1 MRNLNPV
8 IPVPALIAI
17 ASAAVL
23 IMLFAWI
30 TSRENRIKSTLAL
43 LRRLAILA
51 LSGIIALRPMTEEHG
66 TDMQL
71 SNLDILFVLDTTLS
85 MWADDGYE
93 DTRIDSA
100 KNDIEGIM
108 EELPGANFAL
118 ITFRNE
124 STVVSPFTQDADTI
138 LRYLKSI
145 TVPDRYYVAGSRMDV
160 PYYDIESMLISSDRK
175 ENRQT
180 ILFFMS
186 DGEDTS
192 TDQTPY
198 SYEEM
203 ATLIDGGAVLGYGTD
218 QGGTMIDK
226 YGYEIHSSYTFA
238 VGRSYLDDDNL
249 SDIADDLGLEYIH
262 MKRESAINPVI
273 DDIADLSGTV
283 TENNSDYTYLKDT
296 YYRYVPYLAA
306 LLVLELMAGI
316 RSNVRARRKHGRKI
330 KKKEN

>member
-1 MRNLNPV
+1 M
-8 IPVPALIAI
+8 PALIAI
-17 ASAAVL
+17 AAAAFL

-30 TSRENRIKSTLAL
+30 TSRESRIRSTLAFI
-43 LRRLAILA
+43 RRLAILA
-51 LSGIIALRPMTEEHG
+51 LSGLIALRPMTEEHG

-85 MWADDGYE
+85 MWANDGYD
-93 DTRIDSA
+93 DTRIESA
-100 KNDIEGIM
+100 RNDIEGIM

-124 STVVSPFTQDADTI
+124 STVVSPFTQDGGTI
-138 LRYLKSI
+138 LRYLKSV

-192 TDQTPY
+192 TDTTPY
-198 SYEEM
+198 SYEE
-203 ATLIDGGAVLGYGTD
+203 LGVLVDGGAVLGYGSD

-226 YGYEIHSSYTFA
+226 YGYTIHSSYSFA
-238 VGRSYLDDDNL
+238 EGRSYIDEDNL
-249 SDIADDLGLEYIH
+249 SEIADELGLEYIH
-262 MKRESAINPVI
+262 MKRKSAITPIV
-273 DDIADLSGTV
+273 DDIAELSGTV

-296 YYRYVPYLAA
+296 YYKYVPYLTA

-316 RSNVRARRKHGRKI
+316 RSNVRARRKHGG
-330 KKKEN
+330 KKVRKEN